1 MSTVPITTDME
12 TMAIV
17 AAAIAKTMTGSGSM
31 PLPRLAVSPEE
42 AASALGVSR
51 DFFDE
56 HIAPELRIVRRGRR
70 RLVGVGELERWL
82 SESASLVFGNGHAR
96 G

>member
-1 MSTVPITTDME
+1 MTEVTMTTSTE
-12 TMAIV
+12 TMAV
-17 AAAIAKTMTGSGSM
+17 LAAAIAKTMTESGRM

-42 AASALGVSR
+42 AAAALGVSR

-56 HIAPELRIVRRGRR
+56 HIAPELRVVRRGRR
-70 RLVGVGELERWL
+70 KLVGVGELERWL
-82 SESASLVFGNGHAR
+82 SESAPLALGNGNAR